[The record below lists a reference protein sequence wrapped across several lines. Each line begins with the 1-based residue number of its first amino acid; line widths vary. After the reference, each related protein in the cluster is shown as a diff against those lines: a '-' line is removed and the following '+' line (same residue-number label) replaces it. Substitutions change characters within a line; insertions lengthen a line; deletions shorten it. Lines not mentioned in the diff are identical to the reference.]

1 MLHTC
6 VSETKYITVI
16 ILYHLM
22 HTDCIYIY
30 TTMSTVHS
38 AIYLDYGFYNTV
50 QMYMYLECM
59 FKLHAAYQCKSYS
72 YTSDLSVKIFLVNV
86 SGAIHLSGILSWR
99 EDTYSGVSL
108 ERPKSDILSSFPSST
123 RMLRQARSRWRTPR
137 EERYSWGG

>member
-1 MLHTC
+1 MC
-6 VSETKYITVI
+6 VLDKVYNGYYFIPFDAHR
-16 ILYHLM
+16 LY
-22 HTDCIYIY
+22 IYIY

-137 EERYSWGG
+137 EERYS